1 MATAADYLVKHDPYT
16 GKNPRQQGLGL
27 GSFVVKMLAIST
39 VPKKAG
45 NHVHVD
51 VYFASLR
58 LLREF
63 TVDGIYCTGTVRR
76 DRVKPASMKDLRKAQ
91 GGIHD
96 VLQAANEAVRLV
108 RWKDNSEVTVA
119 SNRDDPLVPGKTA
132 VKRWSRFNKQKVD
145 VPQPSI
151 VNEYNHGM
159 LRLDTLDL
167 RTYWYVVNVP
177 ERGGSCGL
185 CFESFWYRNPKE
197 RGGYGK
203 GKDQQYKVYQSKQ
216 GIFSY

>member
-1 MATAADYLVKHDPYT
+1 MRTVQGQVTTATGAC
-16 GKNPRQQGLGL
+16 GLCQPAGCGCTCL
-27 GSFVVKMLAIST
+27 GVC
-39 VPKKAG
+39 
-45 NHVHVD
+45 
-51 VYFASLR
+51 
-58 LLREF
+58 LLQ
-63 TVDGIYCTGTVRR
+63 V
-76 DRVKPASMKDLRKAQ
+76 
-91 GGIHD
+91 
-96 VLQAANEAVRLV
+96 
-108 RWKDNSEVTVA
+108 
-119 SNRDDPLVPGKTA
+119 
-132 VKRWSRFNKQKVD
+132 
-145 VPQPSI
+145 
-151 VNEYNHGM
+151 